1 MVKKGEG
8 LLSFFNEFLLFI
20 DIVVYEFE
28 IKLVDI
34 DVFRVGMVR
43 FRFFFY
49 GSQFGFVLDFKI
61 LVFMLDLVS
70 LVDFNY

>member
-8 LLSFFNEFLLFI
+8 LLSFFNEFSLFI

-34 DVFRVGMVR
+34 DAFRVGMVR

-49 GSQFGFVLDFKI
+49 GS
-61 LVFMLDLVS
+61 
-70 LVDFNY
+70 